1 MTSRSRLANEAW
13 EAYFRTQATLVR
25 EFAEADIWRGLQST
39 EYAVMLA
46 LAGEPE
52 GLRITQ
58 LGEDVLI
65 TQAGMSRLILR
76 LEKRGI
82 VQRVADTADGRAQR
96 VRLTSSGLALQ
107 RQVGRDVAR
116 RITTVMTRALDDT
129 QLVALRDLSLT
140 MLAHAPGP
148 AAEVQQRILA
158 KGRR

>member
-1 MTSRSRLANEAW
+1 
-13 EAYFRTQATLVR
+13 VR
-25 EFAEADIWRGLQST
+25 EFAEADMWRGLQST

-46 LAGEPE
+46 LAGEPD

-82 VQRVADTADGRAQR
+82 VERVADAMDGRAQR
-96 VRLTSSGLALQ
+96 IRLTSSGLALQ

-140 MLAHAPGP
+140 M
-148 AAEVQQRILA
+148 
-158 KGRR
+158 